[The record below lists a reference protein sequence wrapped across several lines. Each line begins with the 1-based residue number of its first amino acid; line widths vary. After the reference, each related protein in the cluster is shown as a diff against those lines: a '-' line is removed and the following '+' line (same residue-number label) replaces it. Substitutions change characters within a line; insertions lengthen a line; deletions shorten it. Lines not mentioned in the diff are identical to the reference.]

1 MEKQHEIALIRAR
14 CLPIEKHDVYWL
26 FSKSQ
31 LEFVLKDVEL
41 FASPSRVPTARYRD
55 TMLPVVSLEKYFGI
69 AMNYENIDTKYLVVR
84 SVNGKNEMIKLIVKT
99 VHTLKVHKLE
109 TDFST
114 VTSVQFPQNEDSVLG
129 IYSLSGNRIAVVP
142 DIAKIAQSVQWQG

>member
-1 MEKQHEIALIRAR
+1 MEIQHEIALIRAH
-14 CLPIEKHDVYWL
+14 CLPVEKHDVYWL
-26 FSKSQ
+26 FGKSQ

-41 FASPSRVPTARYRD
+41 FASPSRVPTAKYRE

-69 AMNYENIDTKYLVVR
+69 AMNYENIDTKYLVIR
-84 SVNGKNEMIKLIVKT
+84 SVNGKNEMIKLIIKT
-99 VHTLKVHKLE
+99 VHSLKVQKLE

-114 VTSVQFPQNEDSVLG
+114 ATSVHFPQNSDSVLG
-129 IYSLSGNRIAVVP
+129 IYSLPGKRIAVVP